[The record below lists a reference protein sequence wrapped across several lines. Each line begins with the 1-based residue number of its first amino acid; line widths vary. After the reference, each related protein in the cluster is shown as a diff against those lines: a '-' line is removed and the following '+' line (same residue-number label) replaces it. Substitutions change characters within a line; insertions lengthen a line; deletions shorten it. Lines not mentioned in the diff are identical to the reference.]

1 MTKPAN
7 RMSVRDEKAAALDT
21 FVKAELART
30 KAVNQAKLARLKA
43 LRIERDQANAAV
55 GQQSA
60 QGKAVSRKRLHL
72 PRSS

>member
-7 RMSVRDEKAAALDT
+7 RMSVRDEKAAALDN
-21 FVKAELART
+21 FVKSELART
-30 KAVNQAKLARLKA
+30 KAVNQAKLAKLKA

-55 GQQSA
+55 GQPSA